1 MAKAKGKALMSMAEI
16 DKQLAAHVT
25 DTKARIEKPAGASIG
40 IKGKK
45 FKFKD
50 EVIGR
55 VASFVIVD
63 FIRAN
68 VWYDEAWH
76 EDEVT
81 LPGCMALS
89 VDGEDMA
96 PVPGC
101 PAKQNDTCD
110 GCEMNAWG
118 SADVGRGKAC
128 AEQYKLAVLA
138 VNPDDKNEDYSN
150 CPMATI
156 TCPPT
161 SKKNFGSYVRAV
173 EDKTGR
179 PPLAFLTE
187 MSFDDDFDHPVLMF
201 EVDKPIKTA
210 AELAAILGRVDEAR
224 EMLMNPPDFSG
235 EAERKE
241 NKTAP
246 GSKKKKKV
254 AKKKVSKKKASAKKA
269 PAKKKAG
276 ARKSKYA

>member
-1 MAKAKGKALMSMAEI
+1 MAKKALMSMKDI

-25 DTKARIEKPAGASIG
+25 DAKARIEKVAGVSIG

-68 VWYDEAWH
+68 KFYDEPFH
-76 EDEVT
+76 EDEIT
-81 LPGCMALS
+81 LPACMALS
-89 VDGEDMA
+89 VTGEEMA
-96 PVPGC
+96 PLDGVPNR
-101 PAKQNDTCD
+101 QHEQCD
-110 GCEMNAWG
+110 GCEQNAWG

-128 AEQYKLAVLA
+128 AEQYVLAVLA
-138 VNPDDKNEDYSN
+138 VDPSNKDEDYSN
-150 CPMATI
+150 CPMAMI

-161 SKKNFGSYVRAV
+161 SKKNFGTYVREL

-187 MSFDDDFDHPVLMF
+187 FAFDDDFDHPVLMF
-201 EVDKPIKTA
+201 EVDKPLKTA
-210 AELAAILGRVDEAR
+210 ADLSGVLSRVDEAR
-224 EMLMNPPDFSG
+224 EMLMTPPDFTG
-235 EAERKE
+235 EAERRE
-241 NKTAP
+241 TGSGGA
-246 GSKKKKKV
+246 SKKKKKV
-254 AKKKVSKKKASAKKA
+254 AAKKKAKKKTAKKASKKKA
-269 PAKKKAG
+269 KKKTG
-276 ARKSKYA
+276 RSKYA

>member
-1 MAKAKGKALMSMAEI
+1 MAKSKAVMSMKDI

-45 FKFKD
+45 FKYKD

-68 VWYDEAWH
+68 SFYDEAFH
-76 EDEVT
+76 EDEIV

-101 PAKQNDTCD
+101 PSQQNDTCD
-110 GCEMNAWG
+110 GCEQNAWG

-138 VNPDDKNEDYSN
+138 VNPDDKAEDYSN
-150 CPMATI
+150 CPMATM

-161 SKKNFGSYVRAV
+161 SKKNFGAFVRAV

-210 AELAAILGRVDEAR
+210 GDLGAILGRVDEAR

-235 EAERKE
+235 ESERKQ
-241 NKTAP
+241 TASA
-246 GSKKKKKV
+246 GKKKKKV
-254 AKKKVSKKKASAKKA
+254 AAKKKSKKKVSKKA
-269 PAKKKAG
+269 PAKKKASKRSG
-276 ARKSKYA
+276 KSKYA